1 MSTAAPRNP
10 SIAGLAAAALAA
22 PAQCGSTRVVLI
34 DGPAG
39 SGKTTLANRLAVAW
53 GGTPSGGAGTYDPD
67 NPTPDDAPVQIL
79 HSDDMYEGWDGLPI
93 LERILVE
100 RVLEPLSRGVPGEF
114 AMWDWLLNERT
125 HAIRV
130 QERPYLIVEGVG
142 VAQRAART
150 YASLVIYVDAPW
162 PERLARGVARDGES
176 MRAQWEVWQCAE
188 EEFLNA
194 EGTLQASDIV
204 VDGLAPVPDAW

>member
-1 MSTAAPRNP
+1 V
-10 SIAGLAAAALAA
+10 I
-22 PAQCGSTRVVLI
+22 LI

-67 NPTPDDAPVQIL
+67 SPVPDDAPVQIL
-79 HSDDMYEGWDGLPI
+79 HADDMYEGWDGLPI
-93 LERILVE
+93 LQRILVDQ
-100 RVLEPLSRGVPGEF
+100 VLQPLSVNGNGEF
-114 AMWDWLLNERT
+114 AMWDWTRNERT
-125 HAIRV
+125 HVIRV
-130 QERPYLIVEGVG
+130 PHRSLLIIEGVG
-142 VAQRAART
+142 VAQRAARA
-150 YASLVIYVDAPW
+150 YASLVAYVGAPW

>member
-1 MSTAAPRNP
+1 MQKAARPNP
-10 SIAGLAAAALAA
+10 SIAELAAAALVSTAR
-22 PAQCGSTRVVLI
+22 CGRTRVILI

-53 GGTPSGGAGTYDPD
+53 GGAASGGAGTYDPH
-67 NPTPDDAPVQIL
+67 NPTPDGAPVQIL
-79 HSDDMYEGWDGLPI
+79 HSDDMYEGWDGLRT
-93 LERILVE
+93 LDQVLVGQ
-100 RVLEPLSRGVPGEF
+100 VLEPLSRGGAGGF
-114 AMWDWLLNERT
+114 AMWDWLRDERT
-125 HAIRV
+125 HVIGVPQRM
-130 QERPYLIVEGVG
+130 YLVIEGVG